1 MRNLPFGIRRTGIS
15 GDIDFAV
22 CLIDRDQPGDC
33 RFLTRNLLSSRLGRR
48 LQNVEFTRMRT
59 QEQAATIPGRASARG
74 YISRYSVA
82 WMVLAGL
89 TVRILYI
96 LLAHS
101 YRFRT
106 TDENFSFGWEA
117 GRIAFSIATGRGFSS
132 PFGGETGPS
141 AWTAP
146 IYPYVIAL
154 SFRLF
159 GIYTHAAAIAV
170 LVFNSVCGALT
181 CWPIV
186 RIARRVFNE
195 RVAFWSGWGW
205 ALFPYFIYWAVR
217 WAWETSLT
225 AQLLTLVFMLT
236 LEMEGDRRLASW
248 FGYGLLWGVLGLT
261 NPSSLG
267 FLPFSGL
274 WLAYQLHRRKLGF
287 LLPATVGAVV
297 FWLTLMPWLVRNH
310 EVFGKPV
317 FVRDNVGVE
326 FRCGNNPLAEG
337 IWVGM
342 YHPSKNP
349 LLFEKYERLGE
360 AAYSVEQGQL
370 AKEWIVDHP
379 QKFAVISLRR
389 FIYFWTDIPSATTI
403 PEWMV
408 EHHDKWAARTFHDV
422 IFREDG
428 TSRDWLVDLLE
439 QLKPSLFLA
448 SSLLAIG
455 GLLLALRSRVRGVF
469 LFASLVIFYPLVYYF
484 AFPHPRYRHP
494 IEPELLILGVY
505 LVTEARPRLSTEDET
520 KDLAQL
526 EDSDVVPTFHT
537 LSVIIPVYNERRTV
551 MKLLKQVAAQPISLQ
566 KELVIVDDCSTD
578 GTREFLQQSDLQSA
592 LGEEGRNTVRLVL
605 HEVNKGKGA
614 GVRTGLEN
622 STGDLVLIQDADLEY
637 DPGDYPLLLKP
648 ILEGHAD
655 AVFGNR
661 FHKGPHRV
669 QRFYRYTLNRLFSV
683 VCNLLTGITIHDV
696 TACYKVFRRDLLER
710 MNLRSDRFSVET
722 EMTVK
727 VAKLSAR
734 IYEVPIVYHG
744 RTYAEGKKI
753 SWKDGWLALYD
764 LVRYRFTD

>member
-1 MRNLPFGIRRTGIS
+1 MKEQPVPGPAQFEMAAGQQRRIT
-15 GDIDFAV
+15 
-22 CLIDRDQPGDC
+22 PH
-33 RFLTRNLLSSRLGRR
+33 T
-48 LQNVEFTRMRT
+48 
-59 QEQAATIPGRASARG
+59 
-74 YISRYSVA
+74 VA
-82 WMVLAGL
+82 WMVLAGFV
-89 TVRILYI
+89 VRLLYI

-106 TDENFSFGWEA
+106 NDANFSFGWEI
-117 GRIAFSIATGRGFSS
+117 GRIAYSIATGRGFSS

-146 IYPYVIAL
+146 VYPFIVAL

-159 GIYTHAAAIAV
+159 GVYTHAAAIA
-170 LVFNSVCGALT
+170 LLSFNSLCGALT

-186 RIARRVFNE
+186 RIARRMFND
-195 RVAFWSGWGW
+195 RVAFWSGWIW
-205 ALFPYFIYWAVR
+205 ALFPYMIYWAVR
-217 WAWETSLT
+217 WIWETSLS
-225 AQLLTLVFMLT
+225 ALLLTLLVMLT
-236 LEMEGDRRLASW
+236 LEMEGDRRLLSW
-248 FGYGLLWGVLGLT
+248 FGYGLLWGVVGLT
-261 NPSSLG
+261 NPAALM

-274 WLAYQLHRRKLGF
+274 WLAYGLYRRKLGF
-287 LLPATVGAVV
+287 VMPAVIGAAV
-297 FWLTLMPWLVRNH
+297 FWLTLMPWLVRNY
-310 EVFGKPV
+310 EVFHKPV

-342 YHPSKNP
+342 YHPTQNP
-349 LLFEKYERLGE
+349 LLFRQYKRLGE
-360 AAYSVEQGQL
+360 ADYSAEQARL
-370 AKEWIVDHP
+370 ARQWIDEHP
-379 QKFAVISLRR
+379 GKFAIVSLRR
-389 FIYFWTDIPSATTI
+389 FIFFWTDIPSATTI
-403 PEWMV
+403 PEWMQ
-408 EHHDKWAARTFHDV
+408 EHNRKWAARTFHSV

-428 TSRDWLVDLLE
+428 TTRGWLVAILE
-439 QLKPSLFLA
+439 QFKPALFLA
-448 SSLLAIG
+448 STLLAWG
-455 GLLLALRSRVRGVF
+455 GLLLALKRRVHGIF

-505 LVTEARPRLSTEDET
+505 LVTEARPRLKTEDET
-520 KDLAQL
+520 AHLADAD
-526 EDSDVVPTFHT
+526 EIDVVPTFHT

-551 MKLLKQVAAQPISLQ
+551 MKLLQQVAAQPISLH

-578 GTREFLQQSDLQSA
+578 GTREFLREADLERVLSDD
-592 LGEEGRNTVRLVL
+592 GRNAVRLVL
-605 HEVNKGKGA
+605 HDKNMGKGV
-614 GVRTGLEN
+614 GIRTGLAN

-637 DPGDYPLLLKP
+637 DPADYPLLLKP

-661 FHKGPHRV
+661 FHNGPHRV

-696 TACYKVFRRDLLER
+696 TACYKVFRRELLEK
-710 MNLRSDRFSVET
+710 MDLRSDRFSVET

-753 SWKDGWLALYD
+753 SWSDGWVALYD